1 MLFYLG
7 GPLMKTS
14 PPSFQG
20 LPGSSRCASINS
32 CPSSATISPTLK
44 RVLIVDDNPLVRKA
58 VCSLF
63 TFDGFSVCGEAG
75 DGAQAIEEA
84 KQTQPDIIVL
94 DFSMPVM
101 DGIGAAKGLKQIM
114 PHVPLI
120 LFTAHA
126 RSALE
131 KDARAAGIAAIIS
144 KQQDA
149 SDLVTK
155 AHELLSAQRKIDTHI
170 SESPIPGH
178 FLSEPS

>member
-1 MLFYLG
+1 M
-7 GPLMKTS
+7 
-14 PPSFQG
+14 
-20 LPGSSRCASINS
+20 
-32 CPSSATISPTLK
+32 LK
-44 RVLIVDDNPLVRKA
+44 RVLIVDDNPLVRRA

-84 KQTQPDIIVL
+84 RQTRPDMIVL

-101 DGIGAAKGLKQIM
+101 DGIRAAKALRQIM

-120 LFTAHA
+120 LFTADA
-126 RSALE
+126 SSALE
-131 KDARAAGIAAIIS
+131 KDARAAGVAAVVS
-144 KQQDA
+144 KQQGA

-155 AHELLSAQRKIDTHI
+155 THELLSAQRKIETHI